1 MATITTLSAG
11 PYATATSLT
20 TRVMDNTNMAYKVW
34 REIDIA
40 AAVTAKG
47 SALAQADIIEAL
59 RLPAGVMVLA
69 AGAQKTAAMTGTTAD
84 LTLDIGITGTN
95 ADAYVAAWAF
105 PGATVG
111 SYATPLGDQTMPLT
125 LAVTD
130 TIDILLKAMTGTLTG
145 GKIMV
150 WAVVVDVTPEQRGVI
165 AQPKS

>member
-34 REIDIA
+34 REIDLA
-40 AAVTAKG
+40 AAATAKG
-47 SALAQADIIEAL
+47 SALAAADVIEAL
-59 RLPAGVMVLA
+59 RLPSGVMILA
-69 AGAQKTAAMTGTTAD
+69 AGAQKTAAMTGTSTD

-95 ADAYVAAWAF
+95 ADAYVAAWDYDA
-105 PGATVG
+105 ATVG

-125 LAVTD
+125 LAVSD
-130 TIDILLKAMTGTLTG
+130 TIDILIKTQTGTLTG

-150 WAVVVDVTPEQRGVI
+150 WAVIVDVTPEQRGVI